1 MFILAIQIII
11 HMKNNFLLPLII
23 TLVVSSST
31 VKSQNSWSQT
41 YPIASSLGEE
51 LNDLAHLPG
60 NGFIG
65 VGSIATDTIGNHD
78 ILLMRCDQNGNL
90 VWSKQFNGGSNEVG
104 ESIDL
109 FPTGGFVIGST
120 KSNTTQSSAE
130 VLITRTD
137 SIGNILWTQNF
148 TANGYDVVKQVDV
161 LSDGKIIVAGSTIF
175 CQNAFTCGFGML
187 LDSNGVIIWSRS
199 FEKES
204 NNEFLDVINTSDGG
218 FLFSG
223 STFDIFSGQNG
234 WAVKTDSMGVLTWSN
249 SFDAPSLDIFYKA
262 TENLNLQNYAFAG
275 ETTVDAFSN
284 SDALLVVCDYTGAYV
299 IGGSAGGVENDR
311 ATGIHAGAF
320 GNFIMTGQT
329 DIDTLFQT
337 YAQGLSLE
345 VDIATGNINN
355 AVTIGDRVSNTFI
368 KSSAV
373 DNQGMI
379 LLGGFGDQFSGNK
392 NQTFAIQKNS
402 VPNTVCF
409 EDGFTQL
416 TTLLAHTDNFLA
428 DTTSIV
434 YSFMSLGLNIIPVAQ
449 VDSFVC
455 GTTSLNE
462 NTNQSNI
469 TLFPN
474 PSNGKFQLSGFNG
487 KSVLINV
494 FDNMG
499 RIVYSK
505 NNITSDTIIDIT
517 NQSTGIYLI
526 QITGTNF
533 NQAIRYTLIN
543 D

>member
-1 MFILAIQIII
+1 
-11 HMKNNFLLPLII
+11 MKTNFLLPLII
-23 TLVVSSST
+23 TLIVSSST
-31 VKSQNSWSQT
+31 VHGQNSWSQT

-51 LNDLAHLPG
+51 LNDLASLPG

-65 VGSIATDTIGNHD
+65 VGSIITDTIGNHD
-78 ILLMRCDQNGNL
+78 ILLMRCDQGGNL
-90 VWSKQFNGGSNEVG
+90 VWTKQFNGGSNEVG

-109 FPTGGFVIGST
+109 YPTGGFVIAST
-120 KSNTTQSSAE
+120 KSNTTQSSSE

-137 SIGNILWTQNF
+137 SVGNILWTQNF
-148 TANGYDVVKQVDV
+148 TTNGNDVVKQLAV
-161 LSDGKIIVAGSTIF
+161 LSNGKIIVAGSTIF

-187 LDSNGVIIWSRS
+187 LDSNGVILWSRT

-204 NNEFLDVINTSDGG
+204 SNYFLDVINTSDGG

-234 WAVKTDSMGVLTWSN
+234 WAVKTDSLGVLTWSN
-249 SFDAPSLDIFYKA
+249 AFDAPSLDIFYKA
-262 TENLNLQNYAFAG
+262 TENSILQNYAFAG
-275 ETTVDAFSN
+275 ETTVDAISN
-284 SDALLVVCDYTGAYV
+284 SDALLVVSDYSGAYI

-311 ATGIHAGAF
+311 ATGIHAGTF
-320 GNFIMTGQT
+320 NNFILTGQT

-345 VDIATGNINN
+345 VDISTGNINN
-355 AVTIGDRVSNTFI
+355 AVTIGDRVSNTFV

-373 DNQGMI
+373 NNQGMV
-379 LLGGFGDQFSGNK
+379 LLGGFGDQFSGTR

-402 VPNTVCF
+402 IPNTVCF

-416 TTLLAHTDNFLA
+416 TTILPYTDNFLA
-428 DTTSIV
+428 DTATIV
-434 YSFMSLGLNIIPVAQ
+434 FNSSSLGLNIIPIAQ

-455 GTTSLNE
+455 GTTSINE
-462 NTNQSNI
+462 NTNQSVV

-474 PSNGKFQLSGFNG
+474 PSSGKFQFSGLNG
-487 KSVLINV
+487 NNVLINV
-494 FDNMG
+494 YDNMG
-499 RIVYSK
+499 RLVCSK
-505 NNITSDTIIDIT
+505 NNITSDTIIDLT
-517 NQSTGIYLI
+517 NQFTGIYLI

>member
-1 MFILAIQIII
+1 MFNLAIQINN

-31 VKSQNSWSQT
+31 VQSQNSWSQT

-51 LNDLAHLPG
+51 LNDMASLPG
-60 NGFIG
+60 NGFIS
-65 VGSIATDTIGNHD
+65 VGSITTDTIGNHD

-104 ESIDL
+104 ESVAL
-109 FPTGGFVIGST
+109 YPTGGFVLAST
-120 KSNTTQSSAE
+120 SSNTSSTFSE
-130 VLITRTD
+130 IIISRTD
-137 SIGNILWTQNF
+137 TSGNILWTQKFSGSGN
-148 TANGYDVVKQVDV
+148 DVVEQLAV
-161 LSDGKIIVAGSTIF
+161 LNNGKIIIAGSTNL
-175 CQNAFTCGFGML
+175 CSNAFTCGFGMQ
-187 LDSNGVIIWSRS
+187 LDSNGSILWSRS

-204 NNEFLDVINTSDGG
+204 NNLFMDVIPTSDGG

-223 STFDIFSGQNG
+223 ATFDIFQGQNG
-234 WAVKTDSMGVLTWSN
+234 WAVKTDSMGVLSWSN
-249 SFDAPSLDIFYKA
+249 AFDAPSIDIFYKA
-262 TENLNLQNYAFAG
+262 TENLNLQNYAFVG

-284 SDALLVVCDYTGAYV
+284 SDALLVVSDYTGAYL

-379 LLGGFGDQFSGNK
+379 LLGGFGNQFSGNK
-392 NQTFAIQKNS
+392 NQIFAIQKNS
-402 VPNTVCF
+402 IPNTVCF
-409 EDGFTQL
+409 ENGITQL
-416 TTLLAHTDNFLA
+416 TNILAYTDNFLA
-428 DTTSIV
+428 DTASIV
-434 YSFMSLGLNIIPVAQ
+434 FSSIGLGLNIIPVAQ
-449 VDSFVC
+449 IDSFVC

-462 NTNQSNI
+462 NSNQSI
-469 TLFPN
+469 VTLFPN
-474 PSNGKFQLSGFNG
+474 PSNGKFQLSGLSGNN
-487 KSVLINV
+487 VLVNV
-494 FDNMG
+494 YDNMG
-499 RIVYSK
+499 RMVCSK
-505 NNITSDTIIDIT
+505 NNITSDTIIDLT
-517 NQSTGIYLI
+517 NQSSGIYLI
-526 QITGTNF
+526 QLTGTNF

>member
-1 MFILAIQIII
+1 
-11 HMKNNFLLPLII
+11 MKKNFLLPLII

-31 VKSQNSWSQT
+31 VQSQNSWSQT

-51 LNDLAHLPG
+51 LNDMARLPG
-60 NGFIG
+60 NGFIS
-65 VGSIATDTIGNHD
+65 VGSITTDTIGNHD
-78 ILLMRCDQNGNL
+78 ILLMRCDQGGNL
-90 VWSKQFNGGSNEVG
+90 VWSKQFNGGLNETG

-109 FPTGGFVIGST
+109 FPTGGFVIA
-120 KSNTTQSSAE
+120 SNKGNAIQTNSE
-130 VLITRTD
+130 LLVTRTD
-137 SIGNILWTQNF
+137 SSGNILWTQNF
-148 TANGYDVVKQVDV
+148 SANGYDVVKQLAV
-161 LSDGKIIVAGSTIF
+161 LSDGKIVVAGSTIF

-223 STFDIFSGQNG
+223 STFDIFAGQNG
-234 WAVKTDSMGVLTWSN
+234 WAVKTDAMGVLTWSN
-249 SFDAPSLDIFYKA
+249 SFESLSNDIFYKA

-275 ETTVDAFSN
+275 ETTVDAISN
-284 SDALLVVCDYTGAYV
+284 SDALLVVSDYTGAFI

-379 LLGGFGDQFSGNK
+379 LLGGFGNQFSGNK

-402 VPNTVCF
+402 IPNTVCF

-416 TTLLAHTDNFLA
+416 TTLLAYTDNFLA
-428 DTTSIV
+428 DTASIV

-462 NTNQSNI
+462 NSNQSKI

-474 PSNGKFQLSGFNG
+474 PSSGKFQLSGHSGNN
-487 KSVLINV
+487 VLINV
-494 FDNMG
+494 YDNMG
-499 RIVYSK
+499 RMVYSK

>member
-1 MFILAIQIII
+1 MFNLAKPNKN
-11 HMKNNFLLPLII
+11 HMKKNFLLPLII
-23 TLVVSSST
+23 TLVVSSSS
-31 VKSQNSWSQT
+31 VHSQNSWSQT

-51 LNDLAHLPG
+51 LNDIAPLPG

-65 VGSIATDTIGNHD
+65 VGSITTDTLGNHD

-90 VWSKQFNGGSNEVG
+90 VWSKQFNGGSDEVG

-109 FPTGGFVIGST
+109 FPTGGFVMAST
-120 KSNTTQSSAE
+120 NSNTSLATTE
-130 VLITRTD
+130 VLITRSD
-137 SIGNILWTQNF
+137 SIGNILWTQKF
-148 TANGYDVVKQVDV
+148 SANGNDVVKQLAV
-161 LSDGKIIVAGSTIF
+161 LSDGKIIIAGATTL
-175 CQNAFTCGFGML
+175 CQNAFTCGYGMM
-187 LDSNGVIIWSRS
+187 LDSNGVILWSRS

-204 NNEFLDVINTSDGG
+204 SNYFLDVIATSDGG

-223 STFDIFSGQNG
+223 ATFDIFAGQNG
-234 WAVKTDSMGVLTWSN
+234 WAVKTDSLGVLTWSN
-249 SFDAPSLDIFYKA
+249 SFDSPSLDIFYKA
-262 TENLNLQNYAFAG
+262 TENLNLQNYAFVG
-275 ETTVDAFSN
+275 ETTVDAISN
-284 SDALLVVCDYTGAYV
+284 SDALLVVSDYTGAYL

-355 AVTIGDRVSNTFI
+355 AVTLGDRVSNTFI
-368 KSSAV
+368 KSSAI
-373 DNQGMI
+373 DSQGKI

-392 NQTFAIQKNS
+392 NQIFAIQKNS
-402 VPNTVCF
+402 IPNTVCF
-409 EDGFTQL
+409 ENGITQL
-416 TTLLAHTDNFLA
+416 TNILAYTDNFLA
-428 DTTSIV
+428 DTASIV
-434 YSFMSLGLNIIPVAQ
+434 FSSMSLGLNIIPVAQ

-462 NTNQSNI
+462 NSNHSI
-469 TLFPN
+469 ISLYPN
-474 PSNGKFQLSGFNG
+474 PSSGKFQLSGLSGNN
-487 KSVLINV
+487 VLINV
-494 FDNMG
+494 YDNMG
-499 RIVYSK
+499 RLVCSK

>member
-1 MFILAIQIII
+1 VI
-11 HMKNNFLLPLII
+11 K
-23 TLVVSSST
+23 
-31 VKSQNSWSQT
+31 
-41 YPIASSLGEE
+41 
-51 LNDLAHLPG
+51 D
-60 NGFIG
+60 
-65 VGSIATDTIGNHD
+65 
-78 ILLMRCDQNGNL
+78 GNL

-148 TANGYDVVKQVDV
+148 TANGYDVVKQVGV

-234 WAVKTDSMGVLTWSN
+234 WAVKTDAMGVLTWSN
-249 SFDAPSLDIFYKA
+249 AFDAPSLDIFYKA